1 MLRCGKLV
9 EQLDAID
16 CAYIEVGKYLGLPTQ
31 AYIGMSDSKTLDAQT
46 GFARV
51 PCNRIAYVG
60 ELGCE
65 LWIPS
70 EQAVHV
76 YDRVV
81 KACCGNH
88 PAEIKNSPFGGLC
101 FPANRVECWRV
112 RQPHSVPSV
121 ATCAAPTFKGLYSSG
136 ARAPKSRACNEWQDR
151 VGDRFCRRLAPTP
164 GQACGLLVSLYAV
177 LVLGVPS
184 DLVRTEVDSGPLIG
198 DSTGATTQC

>member
-51 PCNRIAYVG
+51 PCNRITYVG
-60 ELGCE
+60 ELGYE

-81 KACCGNH
+81 KACCGSH

-101 FPANRVECWRV
+101 CPANRENAGVFDSRTLCRAWQLAL
-112 RQPHSVPSV
+112 RQH
-121 ATCAAPTFKGLYSSG
+121 
-136 ARAPKSRACNEWQDR
+136 SRASILPEHGHPNREPATS
-151 VGDRFCRRLAPTP
+151 G
-164 GQACGLLVSLYAV
+164 
-177 LVLGVPS
+177 
-184 DLVRTEVDSGPLIG
+184 RTELGIDFAVAWRRHLAKPADCSSVCTP
-198 DSTGATTQC
+198 S